1 MCIKFDNNKIS
12 RVKDGINYQDEEQE
26 EDEEIKMSCND
37 KRSAWFRKMKKTLEE
52 IDEIIN
58 QSVKFPFY
66 HISNV

>member
-1 MCIKFDNNKIS
+1 MCIKFDNNKIR

-26 EDEEIKMSCND
+26 EGEEIKMSCND

>member
-1 MCIKFDNNKIS
+1 MCIKFDNNKIR

-37 KRSAWFRKMKKTLEE
+37 KRSVWFRKMKKTLEE

-58 QSVKFPFY
+58 QSVKLLLY